1 MEKNNEMKIK
11 ETIKTSDG
19 KIQYCLQIEQG
30 EMKLQLYIRHGE
42 LYFESCNYGFSS
54 YPVFDFNDETQQL
67 AKSVFINSLKTSI
80 QNKIVE
86 LKQLQIILDQIGLSN
101 IIDKDI
107 EEGSFLLN
115 VKRKLLG
122 K

>member
-1 MEKNNEMKIK
+1 MKDSNMKIK
-11 ETIKTSDG
+11 ETIKTRDG
-19 KIQYCLQIEQG
+19 KLVYCLQVEQG
-30 EMKLQLYIRHGE
+30 ELKLQLYIKNGE
-42 LYFESCNYGFSS
+42 IYFEGCNYGFDN
-54 YPVFDFNDETQQL
+54 YPTFDFNNEAQQL
-67 AKSVFINSLKTSI
+67 AKSVFINSLKTNI

-86 LKQLQIILDQIGLSN
+86 LKQLQLILDEIGLSN

-122 K
+122 N